1 MKCLIKDIVLFIVG
15 VIAEMIIYFLMPY
28 LEMKNG
34 DYAAYI
40 LLPILVIPIIGLIMG
55 LFIERKIKLLFPII
69 TVVFS
74 ILFMEIFYK
83 QIIVGYILIYMLCTL
98 IGVGIGWGIRT
109 LVLSIAES
117 FRTRKD
123 KLQTDN
129 TNN

>member
-1 MKCLIKDIVLFIVG
+1 MKSLIKDIVLFIVG

-28 LEMKNG
+28 LEMENG

-40 LLPILVIPIIGLIMG
+40 LLPILVIPIIGLVMG